1 MMSTIF
7 KMMFT
12 SGLRDGY
19 LLFWSILF
27 PIGLM
32 IGLGTY
38 FDTPSYQERIMIGVL
53 AMSVIFGA
61 LNTTAIIVLQQRNRG
76 VYKLLKTTPLP
87 TISFVVIMTA
97 ARTLISVIVST
108 LILLTGL
115 LYFDIDASILEII
128 MILFAL
134 AIGTLGFTALSFF
147 VANLAQNEAQT
158 NAISNLIS
166 LPLLFASEAF
176 YSLANAPNWVKM
188 IRDISPFNYLL
199 KAMHNSLL
207 EGWNKVWLSIL
218 FLVGFTAISITLA
231 ILTYRWDSEVSFWS
245 RFKKNHTID
254 LAH

>member
-1 MMSTIF
+1 MGTIF
-7 KMMFT
+7 KTMFI

-38 FDTPSYQERIMIGVL
+38 LDTPSFQERIMIGVL

-87 TISFVVIMTA
+87 TISFVMIMTA
-97 ARTLISVIVST
+97 ARTLLSVFVSA
-108 LILLTGL
+108 LILMAGL
-115 LYFDIDASILEII
+115 LYFDIDASALSIM
-128 MILFAL
+128 MILFVL

-176 YSLANAPNWVKM
+176 YSLTNAPNWVKL
-188 IRDISPFNYLL
+188 IRDISPFNYLI
-199 KAMHNSLL
+199 KAMRDSLL
-207 EGWNKVWLSIL
+207 EEWQEVWLSIL
-218 FLVGFTAISITLA
+218 FLVVFTAISIIFA
-231 ILTYRWDSEVSFWS
+231 VLTFRWDSEVRLWS
-245 RFKKNHTID
+245 RFKKYPTTD
-254 LAH
+254 LAQ